1 MAKPQRLYL
10 IDGSG
15 YIFRAFHALPP
26 MTRADGTPVNAVY
39 GFCSMLSKLLD
50 ELRADD
56 GVEELVAVIFDT
68 KRDTFR
74 KAIFDAYKANRPPPP
89 DDLIPQFALIRDA
102 TRAFNVHCLELEGY
116 EADDLIATYAKQAF
130 EKGVETVVISADK
143 DLMQL
148 IRPGVSMRDPIKNKP
163 IGPAEVQEKFGV
175 TPDKVIDVQALAG
188 DSTDNVPGVRGIG
201 VKTAAELINTYGD
214 LETLLKRT
222 AEIKQP
228 KRREAL
234 ETNAELARISKQ
246 LVTLKD
252 DVPVPQ
258 MLADLTWQE
267 PDPQRLLDFV
277 TAQGFRSLATRLGGT
292 VTASATTGGAAPT
305 AKAAEPEKIP
315 TDAGVYETVTTIA
328 DLGKWVDA
336 ARACGVVGVAL
347 GMTGADPW
355 QARLVGIGL
364 SVAPGKGCYVPLRHV
379 SQSAQGSLLEAG
391 DDAPPQAPYNEAI
404 ELLRPL
410 FSDTSVL
417 KIGHDIKR
425 AMHGLAAG
433 GIENVASIDDVEIL
447 SYVLDGAKNKHD
459 LDTLAEQH
467 FGFQT
472 TTLENVC
479 GKGKDKIGFER
490 CALDKATGLVAQNA
504 DFALRLHRT
513 LRPRLV
519 HERVT
524 NIYDGL
530 ERQMIPVL
538 RDMEAA
544 GIVVDPRVLKT
555 MSADFGKR
563 MAELETQIHKLAGT
577 EFNIGSPKQLGEILF
592 DRMSL
597 PGGKKGKTGAYGTG
611 ADVLEELVGQGH
623 DLPARVLDWRQISK
637 LKSTYTDALQEEINP
652 NTGRVHTTFDMAVA
666 STGRLSSTDPNLQN
680 IPIRTE
686 EGRKIR
692 TAFVAPKGK
701 VLLSAD
707 YSQIELR
714 LVAHVA
720 DIKAMKKAFNEN
732 ADIHAATASEM
743 FNVPVAGMDPSIRR
757 RAKAINF
764 GIIYGI
770 SGFGLA
776 NQLGIERGEAQDYIK
791 RYFERFP
798 EIRTYMDRTK
808 EEAKKH
814 GFVWTPFGRK
824 VWIPY
829 IADKNPAM
837 RSFGER
843 AAINAPIQGG
853 AADIIKKAMIRLPKI
868 LRDKKLSATMLL
880 QVHDE
885 LIFEVPS
892 TEVEETKSVV
902 KKVMESVVQIDVPIV
917 VDAGVGDSWAQA
929 H

>member
-39 GFCSMLSKLLD
+39 GFCSMLLKLLD
-50 ELRADD
+50 ELRDD
-56 GVEELVAVIFDT
+56 SVEELVAVIFDT

-74 KAIFDAYKANRPPPP
+74 KEIFDAYKANRPPPP
-89 DDLIPQFALIRDA
+89 DELIPQFALIRDA
-102 TRAFNVHCLELEGY
+102 TRAFNVQCLELEGY
-116 EADDLIATYAKQAF
+116 EADDLIATYAKQAVA
-130 EKGVETVVISADK
+130 KGVETVIISADK

-148 IRPGVSMRDPIKNKP
+148 IRPGVGMRDPIKNKP
-163 IGPAEVQEKFGV
+163 IGPAEVMEKFGV
-175 TPDKVIDVQALAG
+175 PPEKVIDVQALAG

-222 AEIKQP
+222 GEIKQP

-234 ETNAELARISKQ
+234 ETNAELARISKK

-252 DVPVPQ
+252 DVPVAQ
-258 MLADLTWQE
+258 SLADLKWQE

-277 TAQGFRSLATRLGGT
+277 TAQGFRSLATRLSAKTGL
-292 VTASATTGGAAPT
+292 TAEGGAPA
-305 AKAAEPEKIP
+305 AAEPVKVP
-315 TDAGVYETVTTIA
+315 TGAGVYETVTTA
-328 DLGKWVDA
+328 AALAKWVDS
-336 ARACGVVGVAL
+336 ARACGFVGLAL

-355 QARLVGIGL
+355 QNRLVGIGL

-379 SQSAQGSLLEAG
+379 SQTAQGSLLEG
-391 DDAPPQAPYNEAI
+391 SDDAPPQVPFDQAV
-404 ELLRPL
+404 ELFRPL
-410 FSDTSVL
+410 LSDPTVL
-417 KIGHDIKR
+417 KVGHDIKR

-433 GIENVASIDDVEIL
+433 GLESMTPIDDVEIL

-459 LDTLAEQH
+459 IDSLAEQH
-467 FGFQT
+467 FGFKT
-472 TTLENVC
+472 VTYNEVC
-479 GKGKDKIGFER
+479 GTGRNAIAFDR
-490 CALDKATGLVAQNA
+490 CPLDKATAHVAQNA

-524 NIYDGL
+524 AIYDAL
-530 ERQMIPVL
+530 ERPLIPVL
-538 RDMEAA
+538 RSMEAA

-563 MAELETQIHKLAGT
+563 MADFEIEIHKLAGA

-611 ADVLEELVGQGH
+611 ADVLEELAAQGH

-652 NTGRVHTTFDMAVA
+652 ETGRVHTTFDMAVA

-720 DIKAMKKAFNEN
+720 DIKAMKKAFKEN

-743 FNVPVAGMDPSIRR
+743 FNVPIAGMDPSIRR

-776 NQLGIERGEAQDYIK
+776 NQLGIARGEAQDYINK
-791 RYFERFP
+791 YFERFP

-808 EEAKKH
+808 EEAKRQ

-853 AADIIKKAMIRLPKI
+853 AADIIKKAMIRLPRA
-868 LRDKKLSATMLL
+868 LREAKLSACMLL

-885 LIFEVPS
+885 LISFS
-892 TEVEETKSVV
+892 
-902 KKVMESVVQIDVPIV
+902 
-917 VDAGVGDSWAQA
+917 AR
-929 H
+929 